1 MLRVAKECRERR
13 VEDGPLGKVHNYRKI
28 RGGESEETRRGVFW
42 KDEENSREGILF
54 EKFRDSRDPRS
65 RKEYQI
71 LDRRIKIETGP
82 LVL

>member
-42 KDEENSREGILF
+42 KDEENSEREYCL
-54 EKFRDSRDPRS
+54 RS
-65 RKEYQI
+65 LEIVEIQGAGRS
-71 LDRRIKIETGP
+71 IKSWTEE
-82 LVL
+82 